1 MGDDSFKCHLKVRKL
16 VRKIVLK
23 SLEGI
28 LPGNICSAI
37 F

>member
-1 MGDDSFKCHLKVRKL
+1 MRDDSLKCHLKVRKL

-23 SLEGI
+23 SSEGI
-28 LPGNICSAI
+28 LPGDMHSAL